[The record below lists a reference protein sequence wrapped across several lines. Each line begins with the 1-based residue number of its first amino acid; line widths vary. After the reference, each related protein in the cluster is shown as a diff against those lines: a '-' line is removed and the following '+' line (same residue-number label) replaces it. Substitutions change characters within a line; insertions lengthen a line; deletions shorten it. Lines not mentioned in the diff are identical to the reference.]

1 VAGRR
6 QPRVLLASESPVILA
21 GLRMLLAR
29 EVDVA
34 GIALDLRTLCARA
47 RGTQAD
53 TVLVA
58 PIAGMPDELEPILA
72 GRLAGV
78 RALVLLPPTAARI
91 HGAAMRATDGT
102 HALPLTVGRREIL
115 GALRDGARS
124 GTAPAGPASQLS
136 AREQEVLDHVASG
149 ASNRAIAERMS
160 LSEDTVKSHLTRIYR
175 KLGVR
180 RRAEAI
186 TAYLEV
192 T

>member
-21 GLRMLLAR
+21 GLRLLLAQ

-34 GIALDLRTLCARA
+34 GLALDLRTLCTRA
-47 RGTQAD
+47 LGAQAD

-58 PIAGMPDELEPILA
+58 PVAGVPDELEPILA

-78 RALVLLPPTAARI
+78 RALVLLSPTAARI
-91 HGAAMRATDGT
+91 HGAAMRAADGS

-115 GALRDGARS
+115 GALRDGARP
-124 GTAPAGPASQLS
+124 GTPPAGAASQLS
-136 AREQEVLDHVASG
+136 AREQQVLDHLASG
-149 ASNRAIAERMS
+149 ASNRAIAARMS

-192 T
+192 S